1 MIILL
6 AMLVQKEP
14 YLLQLKQELFESK
27 VLDKNRDQKKFFEY
41 SISQKEKDDDSN
53 NWKFDK
59 LKTCVT
65 CFQESLKLK
74 E

>member
-1 MIILL
+1 
-6 AMLVQKEP
+6 MLVEQEP

-27 VLDKNRDQKKFFEY
+27 ILDKNLDQKKFFEY
-41 SISQKEKDDDSN
+41 FISQKEKDDDSN

-65 CFQESLKLK
+65 CFQESL
-74 E
+74 